1 MNLQLFINI
10 RNFMAVLW
18 DVQNN
23 ILTDLGSFRTK
34 WKLTNDTNNDACISN
49 VEIAAL
55 LKDLSNPWK
64 SPEMLL
70 INSEINLIWTWSES
84 FIISDA
90 SGQQHL
96 K

>member
-1 MNLQLFINI
+1 
-10 RNFMAVLW
+10 MAVLW

-64 SPEMLL
+64 SPEML
-70 INSEINLIWTWSES
+70 
-84 FIISDA
+84 
-90 SGQQHL
+90 
-96 K
+96 